1 MDYVQNSLR
10 ESFALYECDPGEIE
24 LLIGSLNP
32 RKASGPN
39 SIPVD
44 ILHLLKRDISKPL
57 SMLFNLSFTNGTYPS
72 LFKLAKAIPIFKMK
86 GSMLETS
93 NYRPISL
100 LSNLNKLLEKLMF
113 NRVYKFLESHNCI
126 FFRQFGFRQKHS
138 TNHALMEI
146 TESIRKALDA
156 SKFACG
162 IFIDLLKV
170 SDTVN
175 HNILIDKLKHYGIR
189 GTANTWFQ
197 SYLSNRRQFVSIQ
210 GFDPTHLPIEHGVP
224 QGSVLGPLLFLIY
237 INDLHKVIKYS
248 SVYHFADDT
257 NLLSIN
263 TSPKCLQKQIN
274 IDLKF
279 LYKWLLANK
288 ISLNCSK
295 TELIFFHK
303 PRSPI
308 TGFDFRI
315 KLNGHRLFPSDSI
328 KYLGIFLDSYLS
340 GTHHCD
346 QLIKKLKRANGML
359 SKVRHYVPQCELKSI
374 YYAIFSSHMVYGCQ
388 VWGQR
393 NKLNA
398 NKLDV
403 IAKLQDR
410 AIRIIN
416 FKQFREDPDPL
427 YKDNEILKIQDFIKV
442 QNILLV
448 HDYLKNQL
456 PSCFQD
462 YFSTLDQIHPN
473 LTTKRSQIGCLF
485 VPSCNSTTYGLKSI
499 THQAITN
506 WNDITK
512 VKTINKPIENTE
524 DTDILK
530 IHRTTL
536 KMRLNIHFFSKY

>member
-1 MDYVQNSLR
+1 
-10 ESFALYECDPGEIE
+10 
-24 LLIGSLNP
+24 
-32 RKASGPN
+32 
-39 SIPVD
+39 
-44 ILHLLKRDISKPL
+44 
-57 SMLFNLSFTNGTYPS
+57 
-72 LFKLAKAIPIFKMK
+72 
-86 GSMLETS
+86 
-93 NYRPISL
+93 
-100 LSNLNKLLEKLMF
+100 
-113 NRVYKFLESHNCI
+113 
-126 FFRQFGFRQKHS
+126 
-138 TNHALMEI
+138 MEI

-162 IFIDLLKV
+162 IFIDLQKAF
-170 SDTVN
+170 DTVN

-210 GFDPTHLPIEHGVP
+210 GFDSTHLPIEHGVP

-237 INDLHKVIKYS
+237 INDLHKAIKYS
-248 SVYHFADDT
+248 SVCHFADDT
-257 NLLSIN
+257 NLLNIN

-315 KLNGHRLFPSDSI
+315 KLNVHRLFPSDSI

-456 PSCFQD
+456 PSCIQD

-473 LTTKRSQIGCLF
+473 LTTKRSR
-485 VPSCNSTTYGLKSI
+485 
-499 THQAITN
+499 
-506 WNDITK
+506 DI
-512 VKTINKPIENTE
+512 
-524 DTDILK
+524 
-530 IHRTTL
+530 R
-536 KMRLNIHFFSKY
+536 